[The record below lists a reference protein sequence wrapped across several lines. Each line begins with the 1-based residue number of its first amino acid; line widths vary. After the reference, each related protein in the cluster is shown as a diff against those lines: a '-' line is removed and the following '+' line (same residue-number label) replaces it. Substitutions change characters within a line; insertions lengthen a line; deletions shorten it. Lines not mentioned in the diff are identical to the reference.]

1 MGIINHQT
9 NNTQALAKG
18 SRPWLEQQ
26 SRNTRVTLLG
36 MIAFTAVNIV
46 LLITEANRYFL
57 FSAALPYYL
66 VAFGS
71 FFSVLPDLQ
80 ASVIGLYAGA
90 GVLILAYLLCW
101 AFWKKHV
108 AWSIAALSLFVIDC
122 GFMIWSYV
130 GLPAEDLA
138 QVAIDAVFHIW
149 VLVVLV
155 NGVRSGLKLRKLTAE
170 EQPVPAQVVSQG
182 PEF

>member
-1 MGIINHQT
+1 MGIVNKPP
-9 NNTQALAKG
+9 NNTQNLVKG

-26 SRNTRVTLLG
+26 SRNTRATLLG
-36 MIAFTAVNIV
+36 MIVFTVVNIV

-71 FFSVLPDLQ
+71 VFTGLPILESTVIWLYGGAAVL
-80 ASVIGLYAGA
+80 V
-90 GVLILAYLLCW
+90 LAYLLCW
-101 AFWKKHV
+101 IFWKKHV

-130 GLPAEDLA
+130 GMPAEDLA
-138 QVAIDAVFHIW
+138 QNAIDAVFHIW
-149 VLVVLV
+149 VLVSLV
-155 NGVRSGLKLRKLTAE
+155 NGVRTGLKLRKLTAE
-170 EQPVPAQVVSQG
+170 ESPAPAQAVSQG